1 MLGLEPQLCVRMMPS
16 PPSLSLPTH
25 SISILASFSGQDEV
39 SSSNKKARG
48 SSSPG
53 KMELLEGR
61 WRTKQEAWSTSVV
74 PTKPLCIGLNVYIP
88 FSVHG
93 DPADTVHRPQGGVVP
108 TEGGCGLKSHLNPWP
123 GGPGFHW
130 ELTVCS

>member
-61 WRTKQEAWSTSVV
+61 WRTKQEA
-74 PTKPLCIGLNVYIP
+74 
-88 FSVHG
+88 
-93 DPADTVHRPQGGVVP
+93 
-108 TEGGCGLKSHLNPWP
+108 
-123 GGPGFHW
+123 
-130 ELTVCS
+130 